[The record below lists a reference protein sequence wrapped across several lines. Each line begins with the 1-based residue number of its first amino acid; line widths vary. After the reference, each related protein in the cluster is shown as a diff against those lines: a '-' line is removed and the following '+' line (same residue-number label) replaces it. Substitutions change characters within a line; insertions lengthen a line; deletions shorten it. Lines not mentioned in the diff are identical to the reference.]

1 VPRISQE
8 AKSAALF
15 RAGSVRRPPPRRLC
29 AAAKTLW
36 REIVEDRPADYF
48 RPGSFEALEQY
59 CALTIEQRRA
69 IRALK
74 GASPNNDDYAAK
86 LKAAKDLTTILA
98 TLARQ
103 LRLSVQA
110 VTRGDAGKMSEKGA
124 GAADRLLGGKA
135 IWGEG
140 VRPQ

>member
-1 VPRISQE
+1 
-8 AKSAALF
+8 
-15 RAGSVRRPPPRRLC
+15 LC
-29 AAAKTLW
+29 VAAKTLW
-36 REIVEDRPADYF
+36 REIISDRPADYF

-59 CALTIEQRRA
+59 CELTVEQRRA

-74 GASPNNDDYAAK
+74 GASPDNDDYSAK
-86 LKAAKDLTTILA
+86 LKAAKDLTTMLA

-110 VTRGDAGKMSEKGA
+110 AARGDAGKTSEKGD
-124 GAADRLLGGKA
+124 GAADRLLGGSA